1 MSEIKLYK
9 YETHLPT
16 SQGSL
21 CSPCSGAQQV
31 DCLKACGYDG
41 CFVTDH
47 FFGGN
52 TAIDRRLPWD
62 IKIHLFCQGYEDAK
76 KRGDEIGFKVFFGLE
91 FGWHST
97 EFLTYGIDKQFL
109 LDHPELENITLPK
122 YAELVHANGGFIVH
136 PHPFREAGYIDT
148 IRLFPRCVDGVEVE
162 NASHTD
168 PMFNKRAREYAASY
182 NLPMTGGSDT
192 HYTWGFPGGGIAL
205 DKPLESP
212 QDYLER
218 LRANDITEILVRSEK
233 YMKPWP
239 QYDFWKDAK
248 RPDINL
254 LEPELRE
261 RAEKFYALNQV

>member
-1 MSEIKLYK
+1 MSENKLYK
-9 YETHLPT
+9 YETHLHT

-21 CSPCSGAQQV
+21 CSPCSGAQQG

-52 TAIDRRLPWD
+52 TAVDRRLPWD
-62 IKIHLFCQGYEDAK
+62 IKTHLFCQGYEDAK
-76 KRGDEIGFKVFFGLE
+76 RRGDEVGFKVFFGLE

-162 NASHTD
+162 NASHTNPD
-168 PMFNKRAREYAASY
+168 FNRRAREYAASY
-182 NLPMTGGSDT
+182 DLPMTGGSDT

-239 QYDFWKDAK
+239 QYDFWKDAI
-248 RPDINL
+248 RPDITL
-254 LEPELRE
+254 LEPELCE
-261 RAEKFYALNQV
+261 RAQAFYASIKE